1 MFKFIIQGRIT
12 ETAEEL
18 VKADGTPTGLVSFT
32 VEITQTT
39 QTGSF
44 AATAEIQAGK
54 NCMETAKSLKKGQNV
69 VIHGSVK
76 IIQGTSKNTGKPYN
90 IKNFRADTIIP
101 VMRVESQQ
109 SQPQPQ
115 QQGNYQQHQPQQP
128 QSAADKY
135 SSYGAGY

>member
-1 MFKFIIQGRIT
+1 MQDMFKFIIQGRVT
-12 ETAEEL
+12 EPADEL

-76 IIQGTSKNTGKPYN
+76 IIQGTSKNTGKQYN
-90 IKNFRADTIIP
+90 IKNFKADTIIP
-101 VMRVESQQ
+101 VMRIESQQ
-109 SQPQPQ
+109 SQPQQQSNYQQPQ
-115 QQGNYQQHQPQQP
+115 QQSQ
-128 QSAADKY
+128 ADKY
-135 SSYGAGY
+135 NTYGAGY

>member
-1 MFKFIIQGRIT
+1 MQDMFKFIIQGRVT
-12 ETAEEL
+12 EPADEL

-90 IKNFRADTIIP
+90 IKNFKADTIIP
-101 VMRVESQQ
+101 VMRIESQQ
-109 SQPQPQ
+109 SQPQQQSNYQQPQ
-115 QQGNYQQHQPQQP
+115 QQSQ
-128 QSAADKY
+128 ADKY
-135 SSYGAGY
+135 NTYGAGY